1 MDERLSKII
10 KSIKKRKASLRQKYY
25 PQAQSY
31 ATRDGR
37 EGAEDK
43 LEADQPQTVTQCCT
57 VVTVLRRR
65 QRSTSLAAVTH
76 HVSGHLQG
84 VQAFK

>member
-31 ATRDGR
+31 TTLDGR

-43 LEADQPQTVTQCCT
+43 LEADQPQLLSA
-57 VVTVLRRR
+57 VL
-65 QRSTSLAAVTH
+65 L
-76 HVSGHLQG
+76 
-84 VQAFK
+84 